1 MLNTNG
7 IFNSNY
13 STSNPFGMS
22 GNGQNN
28 QQALTEA
35 YAKLEMLK
43 QQQQSPQKLTVFTD
57 IANELAALSEDEMT
71 FITTSPEY
79 QKSYNKYQ
87 TEFSEFLTNK
97 FANEFISASGGTSL
111 EELLFVI
118 RQKKDAYKSKFAK
131 DINEIRDQNKSL
143 LDKNNRLAEDNE
155 KLKEQLKN
163 IQERLTAI

>member
-1 MLNTNG
+1 MFNTNG

-13 STSNPFGMS
+13 STSNPFSM
-22 GNGQNN
+22 NNLNN
-28 QQALTEA
+28 QQAINEA

-43 QQQQSPQKLTVFTD
+43 QQTPQKVTVFSD
-57 IANELAALSEDEMT
+57 IANELSTLSDDEMN

-79 QKSYNKYQ
+79 QTSYNRYQ

-97 FANEFISASGGTSL
+97 FANEFITASGGKSL

-163 IQERLTAI
+163 IQERLSV

>member
-1 MLNTNG
+1 MFNTNG

-13 STSNPFGMS
+13 STSNPFGTT
-22 GNGQNN
+22 GQPT
-28 QQALTEA
+28 QQSLTDA
-35 YAKLEMLK
+35 YAKLELLK
-43 QQQQSPQKLTVFTD
+43 QQQMPQKATVYSD
-57 IANELAALSEDEMT
+57 ISNELSTLSEDEMN

-79 QKSYNKYQ
+79 QKTYNKYQ

-97 FANEFISASGGTSL
+97 FVSEFISTSGGSSL

-143 LDKNNRLAEDNE
+143 LDKNNKLAEDNE

-163 IQERLTAI
+163 IQEKLWTV